1 MSTSHYIQMDFDKMH
16 PQNQSV
22 AIGAGLCGVAALCGA
37 PGFIVAT
44 GCGLLIRECF
54 RNPDEY
60 TEEPQPVHHTGWK
73 SESSIDY
80 SNIKF

>member
-1 MSTSHYIQMDFDKMH
+1 MSTSHCNSMH

-54 RNPDEY
+54 RDPDEY
-60 TEEPQPVHHTGWK
+60 VEEPAPVVHTGFK
-73 SESSIDY
+73 DHTIDY
-80 SNIKF
+80 NNIKF